1 MKYFAL
7 VFPLAMVAD
16 TIVPT
21 ALMPGWLAGAAAWN
35 PLSATV
41 TAVRDLFGGPSATA
55 TSWVAEHS
63 MAMAVAW
70 PVAITTGA
78 AFLALARLRH
88 LGR

>member
-21 ALMPGWLAGAAAWN
+21 SLMPGWLAGAAAWN

-41 TAVRDLFGGPSATA
+41 TAIRGLFGGPSAAA

-63 MAMAVAW
+63 VVMAIAW
-70 PVAITTGA
+70 PLAITAIA
-78 AFLALARLRH
+78 AFLALARLRR